1 MNQHLYLKTEP
12 IPVIETCGWANYYP
26 DEYHVRRKINTHVL
40 IFMMENELYFTED
53 GAEKVVRPGEVY
65 LQRAHLQQDAT
76 RPSPGARY
84 FWMHFRAETAD
95 DPSACKAVPVPVHS
109 TFSEPE
115 YHMYFSRL
123 FACRYA
129 GEHLFQYQGQFLV
142 ILDQLCQ
149 EFMRHDYLNNDIAD
163 SVHRYIDKHYR
174 EQDVPQKL
182 EQRFGY
188 TYDYLRRI
196 FTDKYGVT
204 PIQHLRTVRNMAA
217 RELLQNT
224 SKALREV
231 AADSGFESEIALL
244 KSFKKE
250 FGMPPREFR
259 KQSAR

>member
-12 IPVIETCGWANYYP
+12 TPFIETCGWANYYP
-26 DEYHVRRKINTHVL
+26 DECHIRRKIDTHVL

-53 GAEKVVRPGEVY
+53 GVEKVIRPGEVY
-65 LQRAHLQQDAT
+65 LQRAHMQQDAT

-84 FWMHFRAETAD
+84 FWMHFRAEITGSPD
-95 DPSACKAVPVPVHS
+95 EKAVPVPIHS

-115 YHMYFSRL
+115 YHILFSRL

-129 GEHLFQYQGQFLV
+129 KEHLLQYQGQFLL
-142 ILDQLCQ
+142 ILDQLSQ
-149 EFMRHDYLNNDIAD
+149 EFLRHDFLNNDIAD
-163 SVHRYIDKHYR
+163 NVRRYLDRHYR
-174 EQDVPQKL
+174 EQDLTDKL

-196 FTDKYGVT
+196 FTDKYDRT
-204 PIQHLRTVRNMAA
+204 PLQHLRTVRNMAA

-224 SKALREV
+224 SKGLREV
-231 AADSGFESEIALL
+231 ALDSGFESETTLL

-250 FGMPPREFR
+250 FGMAPREWR
-259 KQSAR
+259 KRNAK